1 MAPAKLRRW
10 SALSRALAA
19 CFGAYGLTQAFTA
32 ALGLGLQHAADW
44 TRAEA
49 MITATLLAFVVY
61 LLAALRAFA
70 AHSAR
75 RAWVEL
81 CVGTAVLAA
90 LAEYWR

>member
-1 MAPAKLRRW
+1 MAAAKLRRW

-32 ALGLGLQHAADW
+32 ALGLGLQHADW

-49 MITATLLAFVVY
+49 TITATLLAFVVY

-70 AHSAR
+70 THSAR

-81 CVGTAVLAA
+81 CVGTAALAA
-90 LAEYWR
+90 LAEHWR

>member
-1 MAPAKLRRW
+1 MATAKLRRW
-10 SALSRALAA
+10 SAMSRALAA
-19 CFGAYGLTQAFTA
+19 CFGAYGLTLAFTA
-32 ALGLGLQHAADW
+32 AFALGLRHADW

-49 MITATLLAFVVY
+49 TITATLLAFVVY

-70 AHSAR
+70 THNAC